1 MTIYLLN
8 ALPNSLISHD
18 RPTVIIPTSAQTV
31 AYTCSKPNLY
41 ADFDDNIP
49 PRLFN
54 ATSAIGHESTAHLF
68 ASVFETAIDAHH
80 AFQPLRGYYKIPVNR
95 TPITPAK
102 GDTVFCGLFT
112 PPRRL
117 AEGSL
122 WTEAEI
128 LSMPINWVYIDF

>member
-8 ALPNSLISHD
+8 ALPNSLISCYK
-18 RPTVIIPTSAQTV
+18 PTVIIPTSAQTV
-31 AYTCSKPNLY
+31 AYGCSEADY
-41 ADFDDNIP
+41 HADFDDNIP
-49 PRLFN
+49 PRVFN
-54 ATSAIGHESTAHLF
+54 ATSAIGHESTAYLF
-68 ASVFETAIDAHH
+68 QAVFEAAIDAHH

-95 TPITPAK
+95 TPITPIK